1 MTLIP
6 APCGG
11 FLLRDRMTDTANCNQ
26 LAETLARIEQAIS
39 EAKAIIADPKEEH
52 DNQLMAQVV
61 LADME
66 NARYE
71 VEGKLMGQMKIL

>member
-1 MTLIP
+1 
-6 APCGG
+6 
-11 FLLRDRMTDTANCNQ
+11 MTDMTDHNQ
-26 LAETLARIEQAIS
+26 LAETLTRIEEAIS
-39 EAKAIIADPKEEH
+39 EAKAIIADPEEEH

-71 VEGKLMGQMKIL
+71 VEGKLMGRMKIL